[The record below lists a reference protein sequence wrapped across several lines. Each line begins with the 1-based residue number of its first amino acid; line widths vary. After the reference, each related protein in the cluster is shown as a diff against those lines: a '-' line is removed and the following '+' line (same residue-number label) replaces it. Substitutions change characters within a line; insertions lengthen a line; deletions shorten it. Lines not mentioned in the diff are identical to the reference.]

1 MAHRFSTIKRFRSY
15 IVNSYEEL
23 KRVVWPTRQQA
34 IFLSVIVL
42 GFTVALAIYLAFFDY
57 VFRSGLERL
66 LQLKV

>member
-1 MAHRFSTIKRFRSY
+1 MTSVFKRFRSY

-34 IFLSVIVL
+34 LFLSVVVI
-42 GFTVALAIYLAFFDY
+42 GFTVALAIYLAVFDLA
-57 VFRSGLERL
+57 FRNGLEKL

>member
-1 MAHRFSTIKRFRSY
+1 MAHRFSTFKRFRSY

-34 IFLSVIVL
+34 LFLSVVVI
-42 GFTVALAIYLAFFDY
+42 GFTVALAIYLAVFDLA
-57 VFRSGLERL
+57 FRNGLEKL